1 MFITHTLVINILL
14 LAISTAGFYILSGVA
29 NNILTESL
37 KQLASNHIVLN
48 LNFIKFDLKLIINNN
63 LLISSMSLISTLI
76 PLSMLK
82 RIKPISIIK
91 AKE

>member
-1 MFITHTLVINILL
+1 MAKNK
-14 LAISTAGFYILSGVA
+14 
-29 NNILTESL
+29 LTESL

-48 LNFIKFDLKLIINNN
+48 LNFIKFDLELIINNN
-63 LLISSMSLISTLI
+63 LLISSMSLISTLK
-76 PLSMLK
+76 PLLMLK